1 MRLEEEFPTEIRG
14 KAFRLRPDIP
24 PGGAARPLRPGENN
38 DGILGGHL
46 GASAA
51 EAGLV
56 MRRPPRT
63 AYTVPALEATEF
75 ASQQGLFQP
84 FHHALYRAYWEHG
97 QDIEQV
103 SVLQEAAREAGLDPD
118 ALARSLEEGRYRA
131 TVEEQFQEA
140 LTLGI
145 HSIPSFVV
153 GGVLFSG
160 AHPYE
165 LFRSVARRAL
175 EGGALTR

>member
-1 MRLEEEFPTEIRG
+1 M
-14 KAFRLRPDIP
+14 
-24 PGGAARPLRPGENN
+24 PGGLERTARPGESS
-38 DGILGGHL
+38 DGALGGHL
-46 GASAA
+46 GASAE

-75 ASQQGLFQP
+75 ASRQGLFLP
-84 FHHALYRAYWEHG
+84 YHHALYRAYWEHG

-103 SVLQEAAREAGLDPD
+103 SVLQEVAVEAGVDPN
-118 ALARSLEEGRYRA
+118 ALARSLEEGECRA
-131 TVEEQFQEA
+131 AVEEQFQEA

-145 HSIPSFVV
+145 HAIPSFVV

-165 LFRSVARRAL
+165 LFRRVALHAL
-175 EGGALTR
+175 EGRALTP

>member
-1 MRLEEEFPTEIRG
+1 MRLEEEFPTEVRG
-14 KAFRLRPDIP
+14 KAFRLRPDIL
-24 PGGAARPLRPGENN
+24 PGGAARTLRPGESS
-38 DGILGGHL
+38 DEALGGHL
-46 GASAA
+46 GACAE

-63 AYTVPALEATEF
+63 AYTVPAMEATEF
-75 ASQQGLFQP
+75 ASQQGLFRP

-103 SVLQEAAREAGLDPD
+103 SVLQEAAREAGLDPE

-131 TVEEQFQEA
+131 AVEEQFQEA

-145 HSIPSFVV
+145 HAIPSFVV

-165 LFRSVARRAL
+165 FFRAMALRAL
-175 EGGALTR
+175 EGNALTR

>member
-1 MRLEEEFPTEIRG
+1 MRG
-14 KAFRLRPDIP
+14 KAFRLRPDIL
-24 PGGAARPLRPGENN
+24 PGGVERTLRPGESSN
-38 DGILGGHL
+38 GALGGHL
-46 GASAA
+46 GASAE

-84 FHHALYRAYWEHG
+84 FHHAVYRAYWERG
-97 QDIEQV
+97 EDIEQV
-103 SVLQEAAREAGLDPD
+103 SVLQEAARESGVDPD
-118 ALARSLEEGRYRA
+118 ALARSLEEGQYRA
-131 TVEEQFQEA
+131 AVEEQFQEA

-145 HSIPSFVV
+145 HAIPSFVV

-165 LFRSVARRAL
+165 LFRRVALHAL
-175 EGGALTR
+175 EGRALTP